1 MSLKIDYLYLHESV
15 GCLDTVELCLEDR
28 VLDGVVA
35 GRRDVGD
42 GAHALWRQHHLVLR
56 DQVVL
61 TDVAVDVAAA
71 HVRPDP
77 EIEQKRLVTEKNCLI
92 SHYTFQPNKAANK
105 LSASDLSPEKR
116 AEKNSE
122 K

>member
-61 TDVAVDVAAA
+61 PDVAVDVAAA

-77 EIEQKRLVTEKNCLI
+77 EIEQKG
-92 SHYTFQPNKAANK
+92 
-105 LSASDLSPEKR
+105 
-116 AEKNSE
+116 
-122 K
+122 